1 MDLTTEPAADVT
13 TLLLQWNKGKPTAL
27 DDLMPLVY
35 ADLQRIAR
43 RCWRSEDP
51 GHTLEPAALVH
62 EAFIRL
68 VDNDRVNWQNR
79 AQFFG
84 VAAQVIR
91 RILVDHA
98 RARHRIKR
106 GGHALKVTWSENL
119 LARGRMEPADLDVE
133 SLDRALKQLEEMD
146 PQQSSIVELRFFG
159 GLSIEET
166 AEALKISAATV
177 KRDWAVARAWLRR
190 EMSRE

>member
-1 MDLTTEPAADVT
+1 MTTEPAADVT

-35 ADLQRIAR
+35 AELQRLAK

-51 GHTLEPAALVH
+51 GHTLEPTALVH

-68 VDNDRVNWQNR
+68 VDNDRVNWRNR

-98 RARHRIKR
+98 RARHRVKR
-106 GGHALKVTWSENL
+106 GGYALMGYGKSRV
-119 LARGRMEPADLDVE
+119 VV
-133 SLDRALKQLEEMD
+133 Q
-146 PQQSSIVELRFFG
+146 G
-159 GLSIEET
+159 G
-166 AEALKISAATV
+166 
-177 KRDWAVARAWLRR
+177 
-190 EMSRE
+190 